1 MRVVKPK
8 KKSLLLRVALLAL
21 AIYIVVSLVQLQLQF
36 DAKEREH
43 EAKCAQLEKQL
54 EINRV
59 LLNEVENSDA
69 YLEQQARKQG
79 MAKPGETILIE
90 IPSE

>member
-8 KKSLLLRVALLAL
+8 KKSLLLRIALLAL

-36 DAKEREH
+36 DEKEREYN
-43 EAKCAQLEKQL
+43 AKVSQLEHQL
-54 EINRV
+54 EVNRV
-59 LLNEVENSDA
+59 LMNEVENNES

>member
-36 DAKEREH
+36 DAKEREYN
-43 EAKCAQLEKQL
+43 AKYAQLEKQQ

-59 LLNEVENSDA
+59 LLNEVENSEA

-90 IPSE
+90 IPNE

>member
-36 DAKEREH
+36 DEKEREYN
-43 EAKCAQLEKQL
+43 AKYAQLERQQ

>member
-1 MRVVKPK
+1 M
-8 KKSLLLRVALLAL
+8 LLRVALLAL

-36 DAKEREH
+36 DAKEREYN
-43 EAKCAQLEKQL
+43 AKYAQLEKQQ

-59 LLNEVENSDA
+59 LLNEVENSEA

-90 IPSE
+90 IPNE

>member
-21 AIYIVVSLVQLQLQF
+21 SVYVVVSLVQLHLQLNEGQQRL
-36 DAKEREH
+36 DDLN
-43 EAKCAQLEKQL
+43 AQLDSQL
-54 EINRV
+54 NTNVV
-59 LLNEVENSDA
+59 LQDKLDSYEN

-79 MAKPGETILIE
+79 MAKPGETVLVE
-90 IPSE
+90 IPKE